1 MGFHRLHIYRLSCPI
16 DLLCKYITVNT
27 MKQIIIIVYG
37 NQQHLCLGSSLVLN
51 LKQSFNCTHMHSQ
64 KHRKPKYI
72 VETVGGNGFYD
83 LLRLTMLF
91 ETQTCMFSI
100 TWMVAC
106 FWVHLCVCGHQSCGL
121 Q

>member
-51 LKQSFNCTHMHSQ
+51 LKQSSNCTRMHSQ

-83 LLRLTMLF
+83 LLRLTMLLGN
-91 ETQTCMFSI
+91 SDLY
-100 TWMVAC
+100 V
-106 FWVHLCVCGHQSCGL
+106 
-121 Q
+121 